1 MISPVTNRRTAGS
14 SIVTSTIDK
23 PYGARRTTPYK
34 NLVLSGE
41 KPTALEGKEGEKEGG
56 STTSKL
62 YGPLS
67 AGGSTSRLDHMS
79 TKSGIPGSKPSQM
92 EQATTVSLSQP
103 NLHRIPG
110 RSKSDPRLIHR
121 MQQKEQRK
129 DSTTDPPEDTGT
141 QKSPSLPRRMLK
153 HPSSTSIP
161 SSNGRL
167 TPTEPGTSGR
177 ATPSKLSR
185 PSSRLTRPG
194 TLSTE
199 GRVVGKELSS
209 DEKES
214 DCTFRRRSSSETK
227 KAIGSPR
234 NLTRT
239 AGELCGIP
247 GPGGLV
253 GGARP
258 HQKSATLTPDSRI
271 QSPSVL
277 SGDESKLPPDRQKST
292 SSSESGS
299 TTPTIA
305 ASPDSMKKGLQ
316 LPSQRKLRALGPNSL
331 AAKTAPNKK
340 TEAGGSPEESKHVT
354 LTSQK
359 ESDGSGGRKKTDPP
373 PSEKEKTSPSHAS
386 GGMSK
391 LAKPTSFQRLGS
403 GGTSPGEIRK
413 SPLPPSGL
421 SKLQSLS
428 SSQGFISGSRGSKV
442 THVDLSGRER
452 PIKGGRKETT
462 SSNSSLESAVN
473 SEQET
478 RPNVKL
484 EKRVSSTSSS
494 TTTETEKP
502 KAVLQELPLNKTS
515 PTTAPLAGGKDN
527 RRISP
532 EGMAPE
538 GQTLSNESIP
548 TATESR
554 KNSINLQDKPVGNM
568 KTKLIEEVGG
578 KFKNGPTDL
587 GGRGADGTPDKIA
600 VSTRENGEPAAKI
613 GGAIEV
619 GVASESE
626 IQTPNLSQGSEVA
639 TDSTLSSLSIASVSS
654 PPHNSIPS
662 LASFSQQPETGQA
675 PYSNSSSPHGTKHSS
690 LLSHAHHMSEKT
702 TEIQD
707 PPPSRHYSPAH
718 LTHPRHL
725 LRSPLKKKEKAK
737 RARSLS
743 PNSSRRI
750 FPLPPSQPSPSVNVT
765 HHDTSTTSSGVPQPS
780 PVNPSFP
787 QLELTR
793 TDSPESVKSDLSAYS
808 LSRKPLRSSLRTT
821 RDKDSSS
828 SSVDSGKVIG
838 SKVTISPRS
847 SQVIYF
853 KDEAVLQVSTTQ
865 SQPTILSP
873 AKRMMR
879 GRPSS
884 LSDTISVDSE
894 GDKRGSRASEQLDM
908 SETETFLTKG
918 LVPISH
924 HRYDSTPEVCRWVEL
939 L

>member
-1 MISPVTNRRTAGS
+1 M
-14 SIVTSTIDK
+14 
-23 PYGARRTTPYK
+23 
-34 NLVLSGE
+34 VLSGE

-62 YGPLS
+62 YGALS

-79 TKSGIPGSKPSQM
+79 TKTGIPGSKPSQM
-92 EQATTVSLSQP
+92 EHTPNVSLSQP

-110 RSKSDPRLIHR
+110 RSKSDPRMVHR
-121 MQQKEQRK
+121 MQQKDQRK
-129 DSTTDPPEDTGT
+129 DSITEPPEDTGT

-153 HPSSTSIP
+153 QPSTTSIP

-167 TPTEPGTSGR
+167 TPTELGTSGR

-199 GRVVGKELSS
+199 GRVVSKELPS

-227 KAIGSPR
+227 KTIGSPR
-234 NLTRT
+234 NLMRT
-239 AGELCGIP
+239 PGESCGIP

-258 HQKSATLTPDSRI
+258 HQKSATLSPDTRV
-271 QSPSVL
+271 QSSSVP
-277 SGDESKLPPDRQKST
+277 SGDESKRPPERQKSN
-292 SSSESGS
+292 SSSDSGP
-299 TTPTIA
+299 TTPTVA
-305 ASPDSMKKGLQ
+305 ASPDAMKRGLQ
-316 LPSQRKLRALGPNSL
+316 PPSQRKLRALGPTSL
-331 AAKTAPNKK
+331 ASKTAPNKK
-340 TEAGGSPEESKHVT
+340 TDTGEESKRDVT
-354 LTSQK
+354 STSQK
-359 ESDGSGGRKKTDPP
+359 ESEGSGGRKKTDPP
-373 PSEKEKTSPSHAS
+373 SSEKEKTSPSHS
-386 GGMSK
+386 LGGMSK
-391 LAKPTSFQRLGS
+391 LAKPTSLQRPGS

-421 SKLQSLS
+421 SKLQLLS
-428 SSQGFISGSRGSKV
+428 SSQGLISGPRGSKV
-442 THVDLSGRER
+442 TRVDLSGRER
-452 PIKGGRKETT
+452 PMKGGRKETN

-473 SEQET
+473 SELETT
-478 RPNVKL
+478 RPSVKL
-484 EKRVSSTSSS
+484 EKLVSSTSTTGSS

-515 PTTAPLAGGKDN
+515 PTTPLAGGKDN

-538 GQTLSNESIP
+538 GQTLSNESSP
-548 TATESR
+548 TATETHR
-554 KNSINLQDKPVGNM
+554 NSINLQDKPVGNM

-587 GGRGADGTPDKIA
+587 GERGADGTPDKIA
-600 VSTRENGEPAAKI
+600 ATRENGESASKI

-654 PPHNSIPS
+654 PPHSSIPS
-662 LASFSQQPETGQA
+662 LASYSQQPETGQA
-675 PYSNSSSPHGTKHSS
+675 PYANSHGAKHSS
-690 LLSHAHHMSEKT
+690 LLSHAHHMTEKT
-702 TEIQD
+702 TETEIQD
-707 PPPSRHYSPAH
+707 PPQSRHYSPAH
-718 LTHPRHL
+718 PHHH
-725 LRSPLKKKEKAK
+725 LRSPLKKEKAK

-743 PNSSRRI
+743 PKTSRRI
-750 FPLPPSQPSPSVNVT
+750 FPLPPAQPSPSVNVSQY
-765 HHDTSTTSSGVPQPS
+765 DANNTSSSAAQPS
-780 PVNPSFP
+780 PVNSSFV
-787 QLELTR
+787 QLTR
-793 TDSPESVKSDLSAYS
+793 TDSPESVKSDVS
-808 LSRKPLRSSLRTT
+808 LSRKPLRSSLRNT

-828 SSVDSGKVIG
+828 SSVDSGKVLG

-853 KDEAVLQVSTTQ
+853 KDEAGLQVSMAH
-865 SQPTILSP
+865 SQPTNLSP
-873 AKRMMR
+873 AKRMTR

-884 LSDTISVDSE
+884 LSDNISVNSE
-894 GDKRGSRASEQLDM
+894 GDKRDSLASEQLDL
-908 SETETFLTKG
+908 SETETFLSKRLAPT
-918 LVPISH
+918 SH
-924 HRYDSTPEVCRWVEL
+924 HRYDSTPEVCRVGGASLVQTSWSQNECPD
-939 L
+939 

>member
-1 MISPVTNRRTAGS
+1 M
-14 SIVTSTIDK
+14 
-23 PYGARRTTPYK
+23 
-34 NLVLSGE
+34 VLSGE

-56 STTSKL
+56 GTTSKL
-62 YGPLS
+62 YGQLS
-67 AGGSTSRLDHMS
+67 AGGSTSRLDHLS
-79 TKSGIPGSKPSQM
+79 TKTGIPGSKPSQM
-92 EQATTVSLSQP
+92 EHTPTVSLSQP

-110 RSKSDPRLIHR
+110 RSKSDPRLVHR
-121 MQQKEQRK
+121 MQQKDQRK
-129 DSTTDPPEDTGT
+129 DSITEPPEETST

-153 HPSSTSIP
+153 NPSTTSIP
-161 SSNGRL
+161 SSNGRS
-167 TPTEPGTSGR
+167 TPTELGTSGR

-185 PSSRLTRPG
+185 PPSRLTRPG

-199 GRVVGKELSS
+199 GRVVGKEMSS

-227 KAIGSPR
+227 KTMGSPR
-234 NLTRT
+234 NLMRT
-239 AGELCGIP
+239 PGESCGIP

-258 HQKSATLTPDSRI
+258 HQKSATLTPDTRV
-271 QSPSVL
+271 PSSSVP
-277 SGDESKLPPDRQKST
+277 SGDESKLPPERQKSN
-292 SSSESGS
+292 SSTDSNP
-299 TTPTIA
+299 TTPTMA
-305 ASPDSMKKGLQ
+305 ASPDAMKRGLQ
-316 LPSQRKLRALGPNSL
+316 PPSQRKLRALGPTSL

-340 TEAGGSPEESKHVT
+340 TDAGGGLEETKRDVT
-354 LTSQK
+354 STSQK
-359 ESDGSGGRKKTDPP
+359 ESEGTGGRKKGDPP
-373 PSEKEKTSPSHAS
+373 SSEKEKTSPSHAM

-391 LAKPTSFQRLGS
+391 LAKPSSLQRPGS

-428 SSQGFISGSRGSKV
+428 TSQGLMSGPRGLKV
-442 THVDLSGRER
+442 TRADMSGRER
-452 PIKGGRKETT
+452 PIKAGRKETN
-462 SSNSSLESAVN
+462 SSNSSLESAAN
-473 SEQET
+473 SELETT
-478 RPNVKL
+478 RPSVKL
-484 EKRVSSTSSS
+484 EKLVSSTSTTSSS
-494 TTTETEKP
+494 TATETDKP

-515 PTTAPLAGGKDN
+515 PTTPLAGGKDN

-548 TATESR
+548 TATETR
-554 KNSINLQDKPVGNM
+554 KNTINLQDKPVGNL

-587 GGRGADGTPDKIA
+587 GERGADGTPDKIA
-600 VSTRENGEPAAKI
+600 ATRENGESAVKI

-662 LASFSQQPETGQA
+662 LASYSQQPETGQA
-675 PYSNSSSPHGTKHSS
+675 PYSAKHSS
-690 LLSHAHHMSEKT
+690 LLSHAHHMTEKT
-702 TEIQD
+702 TETEIQD
-707 PPPSRHYSPAH
+707 PPQSRLYSPANSH
-718 LTHPRHL
+718 HH
-725 LRSPLKKKEKAK
+725 LRSPLKKEKAK

-743 PNSSRRI
+743 PKTSRRI
-750 FPLPPSQPSPSVNVT
+750 FPLPPTQPSPSVNVS
-765 HHDTSTTSSGVPQPS
+765 HYDASSTSSGAAQPS
-780 PVNPSFP
+780 PVNTSFV

-793 TDSPESVKSDLSAYS
+793 TDSPESVKSDVS
-808 LSRKPLRSSLRTT
+808 SRKPLRSSLRNT

-828 SSVDSGKVIG
+828 SSVDSGKVLG

-847 SQVIYF
+847 SQVIYL
-853 KDEAVLQVSTTQ
+853 KDEAGLQVSTTH

-873 AKRMMR
+873 AKRMTR

-884 LSDTISVDSE
+884 LSDNISVNSE
-894 GDKRGSRASEQLDM
+894 GDKRDSLASEQLDL
-908 SETETFLTKG
+908 SETETFLSKRLAPT
-918 LVPISH
+918 SH
-924 HRYDSTPEVCRWVEL
+924 HRYDSTPEVCTVGGASLAQTFLEL
-939 L
+939 E